1 MNSRMDAAVVVELPW
16 WLDYVNALAWVG
28 TSLALLVAAYFFW
41 RTHLL
46 GRRSEMRSE
55 QWESL
60 ARAIDAA
67 LDARDC
73 HQLQIRMLIL
83 VHLARQHQFR
93 FGDAQLLA
101 DVNAVLVRR
110 IVAGEMCSDSAWS
123 PKFVAGSTAFEREG
137 SARPDSGG
145 QETRRRW
152 QDQVALGVIRV
163 EALQQEVPYDSEE
176 ERVLL
181 ELSNELQ
188 HILDR
193 QQH

>member
-1 MNSRMDAAVVVELPW
+1 MKLRMEAAVVELPW
-16 WLDYVNALAWVG
+16 WLDYLNVLAWAG
-28 TSLALLVAAYFFW
+28 TPLALLVAAYFFW

-46 GRRSEMRSE
+46 RRSSEMRSE

-60 ARAIDAA
+60 VRAIDQA
-67 LDARDC
+67 LDAQEC

-83 VHLARQHQFR
+83 VHLARQHEFW

-101 DVNAVLVRR
+101 DVNAVPAHR
-110 IVAGEMCSDSAWS
+110 IVAGNLCSGIA
-123 PKFVAGSTAFEREG
+123 PHPEVIAGPAAFEGEG
-137 SARPDSGG
+137 SARPDSGVQKKRRGRQG
-145 QETRRRW
+145 QGS
-152 QDQVALGVIRV
+152 LGIIRV
-163 EALQQEVPYDSEE
+163 EALQRDVPYSSEA

-193 QQH
+193 Q

>member
-1 MNSRMDAAVVVELPW
+1 MISQTETSVVELPW

-41 RTHLL
+41 RTHML
-46 GRRSEMRSE
+46 RRRTEMRSE

-67 LDARDC
+67 LDVRKC

-83 VHLARQHQFR
+83 VHLARHHEFR

-101 DVNAVLVRR
+101 DVNAVLARR
-110 IVAGEMCSDSAWS
+110 IVAGELCSGSA
-123 PKFVAGSTAFEREG
+123 PNPEVIAGPTAFEEEG
-137 SARPDSGG
+137 GGRPDSGG

-176 ERVLL
+176 ERALL

-188 HILDR
+188 HILGR